1 VQNYEE
7 LFVPGLLQSA
17 EATRAIIEG
26 AAPTVSEVELDNL
39 VAARMAR
46 DSKNSTGSV
55 DVRVEILGEHI
66 WRGFDAWIDQTE
78 FKDSWGRNW
87 LTAYNRGLIDYYVVT
102 ADKK

>member
-1 VQNYEE
+1 MQNYEE

-46 DSKNSTGSV
+46 DSKNSTGRSRLTSGGRRAV
-55 DVRVEILGEHI
+55 MGVLTG
-66 WRGFDAWIDQTE
+66 TE
-78 FKDSWGRNW
+78 KANHAR
-87 LTAYNRGLIDYYVVT
+87 
-102 ADKK
+102 